1 MTAKSA
7 LLRDSLD
14 VSTRHVLPSRSVF
27 NARCGILTPRERLAL
42 SGVSEFRYTCSDSAY
57 GQAVSASGDMAW
69 AGDATDADELVTS
82 DAFAAGALIASLEN
96 HISADIDLLTKTGAL
111 DGFLSDAPTLIG
123 PASGLLRHPSSQIQ
137 PGCVIDTSDGPVIID
152 KGAKI
157 ARLSYIAGPAYVG
170 ENARIDSA
178 HLCGPVVIG
187 RECRIGGEI
196 ECSIFNDYSNKHHEG
211 FVGHSIVGEWVNL
224 GAITTTSD
232 LKNNYGQ
239 IRLESAAPWCGRPEL
254 HRYDTGEIK
263 FGSIISEFVKTAI
276 GTMINTGSILDIG
289 SNVFGDR
296 PTKYLP
302 AFSWG
307 AASESLYDPDRFI
320 RDAQTIAARRKVEL
334 SPARIETLRHIRMM
348 AGKRV

>member
-1 MTAKSA
+1 MTVKTA
-7 LLRDSLD
+7 LLSDALN

-27 NARCGILTPRERLAL
+27 NARCGILTPRQRLAL
-42 SGVSEFRYTCSDSAY
+42 QGVTEMSYTCSDPAY
-57 GQAVSASGDMAW
+57 GERVSASGEMRWSETGGA
-69 AGDATDADELVTS
+69 ADVELSS
-82 DAFAAGALIASLEN
+82 DAFAAGTLIADLAT
-96 HISADIDLLTKTGAL
+96 HMAGDIDLLGKSGAL

-123 PASGLLRHPSSQIQ
+123 PASALLRHPSSEIH

-157 ARLSYIAGPAYVG
+157 SRLSYLAGPLYVG

-178 HLCGPVVIG
+178 HLLGPTVIG
-187 RECRIGGEI
+187 RECRIGGEV
-196 ECSIFNDYSNKHHEG
+196 ECTIFNDYSNKHHEG
-211 FVGHSIVGEWVNL
+211 FVGHSIIGEWVNL

-263 FGSIISEFVKTAI
+263 FGSVISEFVKTAI
-276 GTMINTGSILDIG
+276 GTMINTGSVLDIG
-289 SNVFGDR
+289 SNVFGGG
-296 PTKYLP
+296 PAKYLP

-307 AASESLYDPDRFI
+307 AASESLYDPGRFFS
-320 RDAQTIAARRKVEL
+320 DAQTIAARRKTRL
-334 SPARIETLRHIRMM
+334 SEARIETLRHIRTL
-348 AGKRV
+348 AGQRM

>member
-1 MTAKSA
+1 MKTA
-7 LLRDSLD
+7 LLNDTLD

-27 NARCGILTPRERLAL
+27 NARCGILTPRQRLAL
-42 SGVSEFRYTCSDSAY
+42 QGVTDMAYTCADAAY
-57 GQAVSASGDMAW
+57 GERVSASGDMRW
-69 AGDATDADELVTS
+69 SETDGSADLVVSSS
-82 DAFAAGALIASLEN
+82 DFAAGTLIASLDS
-96 HISADIDLLTKTGAL
+96 HILADIDLLASTGAL
-111 DGFLSDAPTLIG
+111 DGFLSDAPTLVG
-123 PASGLLRHPSSQIQ
+123 PASGLLRHPSSEIQ
-137 PGCVIDTSDGPVIID
+137 PGCVIDTSGGPVIID

-157 ARLSYIAGPAYVG
+157 SRLSYLAGPLYVG

-239 IRLESAAPWCGRPEL
+239 IRLESAAPWCGRGEL

-296 PTKYLP
+296 PGKYLP
-302 AFSWG
+302 SFSWG

-320 RDAQTIAARRKVEL
+320 SDAQTIAARRKVVLDE
-334 SPARIETLRHIRMM
+334 ARIATLRHIRTR
-348 AGKRV
+348 AGQRV

>member
-1 MTAKSA
+1 MTPKSA
-7 LLRDSLD
+7 RLNDALN
-14 VSTRHVLPSRSVF
+14 VSTRHVLPSRSIF
-27 NARCGILTPRERLAL
+27 NARCGILTPRQRLAL
-42 SGVSEFRYTCSDSAY
+42 QGVTEMVYTCSDPAY
-57 GQAVSASGDMAW
+57 GERVSASGNMGWSDTPGA
-69 AGDATDADELVTS
+69 ADLEIS
-82 DAFAAGALIASLEN
+82 SEDFAAGPLIASLDE
-96 HISADIDLLTKTGAL
+96 HILADIELLGSTGAL
-111 DGFLSDAPTLIG
+111 DGFLSDAPTLVG
-123 PASGLLRHPSSQIQ
+123 PASGLLRHPSSDIQ

-152 KGAKI
+152 KGARI
-157 ARLSYIAGPAYVG
+157 SRLSHLAGPLYIG

-196 ECSIFNDYSNKHHEG
+196 ERSIFNDYSNKHHEG

-224 GAITTTSD
+224 GALTTTSD

-276 GTMINTGSILDIG
+276 GTMINTGSVLDIG

-296 PTKYLP
+296 PAKYLP

-307 AASESLYDPDRFI
+307 ADSAALYDPDRFLS
-320 RDAQTIAARRKVEL
+320 DAQTIAARRKVTL
-334 SPARIETLRHIRMM
+334 DDARIATLRHVRTL
-348 AGKRV
+348 AGQRS

>member
-1 MTAKSA
+1 MTQKTA
-7 LLRDSLD
+7 LLTDTLD
-14 VSTRHVLPSRSVF
+14 VCTRHVLPSRSVF
-27 NARCGILTPRERLAL
+27 NARCGILTPRQRLAL
-42 SGVSEFRYTCSDSAY
+42 RGVTTLSYTCDDPAY
-57 GQAVSASGDMAW
+57 GERVSASGDMKWTPEAIS
-69 AGDATDADELVTS
+69 ADEGLAS
-82 DAFAAGALIASLEN
+82 EDFSAGTLIASLDTC
-96 HISADIDLLTKTGAL
+96 ITDDLDRLSPTGAL

-123 PASGLLRHPSSQIQ
+123 PASGLLRHPESEIQ
-137 PGCVIDTSDGPVIID
+137 PGCVIDTSEGPVIID

-157 ARLSYIAGPAYVG
+157 SRLSYLAGPVYVG

-178 HLCGPVVIG
+178 HLVGPVVIG
-187 RECRIGGEI
+187 RECRIGGEV

-211 FVGHSIVGEWVNL
+211 FIGHSIVGEWVNL
-224 GAITTTSD
+224 GALTTTSD

-263 FGSIISEFVKTAI
+263 FGSVISEFVKTAI
-276 GTMINTGSILDIG
+276 GTMINTGSVLDIG

-296 PTKYLP
+296 PAKYLP

-320 RDAQTIAARRKVEL
+320 SDAQTIAARRKTAL
-334 SPARIETLRHIRMM
+334 SAARVETLRHIRTL
-348 AGKRV
+348 AGQRV